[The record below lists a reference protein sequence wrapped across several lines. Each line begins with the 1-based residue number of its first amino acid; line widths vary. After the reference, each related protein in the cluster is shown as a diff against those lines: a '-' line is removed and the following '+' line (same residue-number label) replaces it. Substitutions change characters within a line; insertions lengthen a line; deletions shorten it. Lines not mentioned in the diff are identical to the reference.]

1 MASAEYFGGFFWNVF
16 SRPLCKESSLEGFK
30 GGGGGMFEAVIFAT
44 QNDLEIYFK
53 GAFLILCPF
62 IDKKPHKV
70 RRCRHPCPWH
80 WLLFSQSQKL

>member
-1 MASAEYFGGFFWNVF
+1 MFFPGPYAKKVIWKASKV
-16 SRPLCKESSLEGFK
+16 
-30 GGGGGMFEAVIFAT
+30 GGGGMFETVIFAT

-80 WLLFSQSQKL
+80 WQLFSQSQKL